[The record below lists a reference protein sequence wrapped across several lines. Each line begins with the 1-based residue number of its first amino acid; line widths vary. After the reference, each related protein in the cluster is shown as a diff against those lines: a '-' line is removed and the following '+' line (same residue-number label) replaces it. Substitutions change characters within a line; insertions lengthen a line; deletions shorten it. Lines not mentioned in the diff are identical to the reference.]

1 MNGIYRKKAIKK
13 ANSTEQLDKAIVISS
28 PFSWVGIIG
37 VSVFIIAVILWS
49 VFTTIPTVV
58 ITKGIYAE
66 KADVIAVNSD
76 CSGTLQKYYIN
87 SGGSIKKGDVIA
99 EIKTN
104 SGKIKKIKSDRDGI
118 IGNVLLNENDV
129 VYSSDE
135 LIRITPEDIP
145 ENCVVCYLPLSQAE
159 SIKEGMSVTLYPNLN
174 YSVNDAHLNGEIKY
188 ISKYPAD
195 EKNISLVLGKN
206 SGLKRMLLKDE
217 AVIEAVCKIN
227 NKHDKNKYITND
239 NKKIILKNKSVLAI
253 RIVTENTPPINKL
266 FSFNDN
272 RGGNNE

>member
-1 MNGIYRKKAIKK
+1 MNGIYRKKAIKN
-13 ANSTEQLDKAIVISS
+13 AYSTEQLDKAIVISS
-28 PFSWVGIIG
+28 PLSWLGIIG
-37 VSVFIIAVILWS
+37 VLVFITAVITWS

-58 ITKGIYAE
+58 NTKGVYTE
-66 KADVIAVNSD
+66 KADLLAVNSD
-76 CSGTLQKYYIN
+76 CSGIIQKYFIH
-87 SGGSIKKGDVIA
+87 SGSIVKKGDVIA
-99 EIKTN
+99 EVKTN
-104 SGKIKKIKSDRDGI
+104 TGELRKLKSSYDGTI
-118 IGNVLLNENDV
+118 SSVLLNDNDV

-159 SIKEGMSVTLYPNLN
+159 YIKEGMSVTLYPNLN

-188 ISKYPAD
+188 IAKYPAD
-195 EKNISLVLGKN
+195 EKNTSLILGKN

-227 NKHDKNKYITND
+227 NKHDKDKYITND
-239 NKKIILKNKSVLAI
+239 NKRIILKNKSVLSL

-266 FSFNDN
+266 FSFSEN
-272 RGGNNE
+272 RGGDNE

>member
-58 ITKGIYAE
+58 STKGIYAE

-174 YSVNDAHLNGEIKY
+174 YSVNDAHLNGDIKY

>member
-58 ITKGIYAE
+58 STKGIYAE